1 MTSIS
6 WDELIKSSAGSFD
19 PLPNGDYDVICVETE
34 AAQTQNGKAMV
45 KAKFRVQGGPHDGR
59 HIWNQFVISP
69 ENPNALSFFFQHM
82 KVFGMDENFFTQL
95 PPVNADL
102 GANDPSL
109 QRIASTM
116 LNRPAR
122 VTVNQRS
129 WNGQMRNSIT
139 AIKAPL
145 GPVGTVTSQA
155 AVPGVPAAT
164 PQPAPMQAP
173 APAQQASQQ
182 VYAPQPV
189 AAPAPQAPPAA
200 APPAPAPVS
209 PPAPASQAPQPVQ
222 QEVPPMPQPP
232 ASPQPPQELAF

>member
-6 WDELIKSSAGSFD
+6 WNDLIKNSAGSFD
-19 PLPNGDYDVICVETE
+19 PLPSGDYDVVCVSAE

-82 KVFGMDENFFTQL
+82 KVFGMDENFFAQL

-129 WNGQMRNSIT
+129 WNGQMRNNIT

-145 GPVGTVTSQA
+145 GPAGTVAPQA
-155 AVPGVPAAT
+155 ATPGVPTAT

-173 APAQQASQQ
+173 APAQ
-182 VYAPQPV
+182 PV
-189 AAPAPQAPPAA
+189 
-200 APPAPAPVS
+200 PAPVS
-209 PPAPASQAPQPVQ
+209 PPAPAAPSAAPAPQAPQPVQ
-222 QEVPPMPQPP
+222 QEAPPMPQPP
-232 ASPQPPQELAF
+232 APPQPPQELAF

>member
-6 WDELIKSSAGSFD
+6 WGDLIKNSAGSFD
-19 PLPNGDYDVICVETE
+19 PLPNGDYDVVCVSAE

-82 KVFGMDENFFTQL
+82 KVFGMDENFFAQL
-95 PPVNADL
+95 PPVNAHL

-129 WNGQMRNSIT
+129 WNGQMRNNIT

-145 GPVGTVTSQA
+145 GPAGAAAPQA
-155 AVPGVPAAT
+155 ATPGVPVAI
-164 PQPAPMQAP
+164 PQPTPMQAP
-173 APAQQASQQ
+173 APAR
-182 VYAPQPV
+182 
-189 AAPAPQAPPAA
+189 
-200 APPAPAPVS
+200 PAPAPVS
-209 PPAPASQAPQPVQ
+209 PPAPAAPVQQPAAPAPQAPQPVQ

-232 ASPQPPQELAF
+232 TPPQPPQELAF

>member
-1 MTSIS
+1 
-6 WDELIKSSAGSFD
+6 
-19 PLPNGDYDVICVETE
+19 
-34 AAQTQNGKAMV
+34 
-45 KAKFRVQGGPHDGR
+45 
-59 HIWNQFVISP
+59 ISP

-129 WNGQMRNSIT
+129 WNGQMRNNIT

-155 AVPGVPAAT
+155 AVPGVPAT

-182 VYAPQPV
+182 V
-189 AAPAPQAPPAA
+189 
-200 APPAPAPVS
+200 
-209 PPAPASQAPQPVQ
+209 
-222 QEVPPMPQPP
+222 
-232 ASPQPPQELAF
+232 

>member
-6 WDELIKSSAGSFD
+6 WNDLIKNSAGSFD
-19 PLPNGDYDVICVETE
+19 PLPSGDYDVVCVSAE

-82 KVFGMDENFFTQL
+82 KVFGMDENFFAQL

-129 WNGQMRNSIT
+129 WNGQMRNNIT

-145 GPVGTVTSQA
+145 GPAGAVAPQA
-155 AVPGVPAAT
+155 ATPGVPTAT

-173 APAQQASQQ
+173 APAQ
-182 VYAPQPV
+182 PV
-189 AAPAPQAPPAA
+189 
-200 APPAPAPVS
+200 PAPVS
-209 PPAPASQAPQPVQ
+209 PPAPAAPSAAPAPQAPQPAQ

-232 ASPQPPQELAF
+232 APPQPPQELAF